1 MKRFQSFRGKAAPLP
16 QDNIDTDQIVPA
28 RFLARRRSDG
38 LETCLFH
45 DQRFNKAGA
54 IIVPFALNQPHYRD
68 AQILLAGSNF
78 GCGSSR
84 EHAVYALLDYGF
96 RAVVAPSFGA
106 IFFQNSL
113 LNGLLPIVLP
123 QKDIDVLLAAA
134 ADDVSNDVEINLESQ
149 TVASGSARFAFEID
163 PFRKECMLLG
173 LDDIDFTL
181 RQRDAIDAYE
191 GRSGIPSFT

>member
-1 MKRFQSFRGKAAPLP
+1 MQRFESFCGSAAPLP
-16 QDNIDTDQIVPA
+16 RDNIDTDQIVPA
-28 RFLARRRSDG
+28 RFLARRRADG
-38 LETCLFH
+38 LEAALFH
-45 DQRFNKAGA
+45 DQRFDKTGTL
-54 IIVPFALNQPHYRD
+54 VESFALNRPEHRG
-68 AQILLAGSNF
+68 AQILLAGNNF

-123 QKDIDVLLAAA
+123 QRDVNVLLVAAA
-134 ADDVSNDVEINLESQ
+134 GGTANSFYISLERQ
-149 TVASGSARFAFEID
+149 TITTGATSFTFDID

-181 RQRDAIDAYE
+181 RQLDAIIAYE
-191 GRSGIPSFT
+191 GGSGDPSLS